1 MNFPS
6 SVPQLATPAWEMKW
20 FQYIVMQMVH
30 DSIFK
35 EVMQFYFI
43 KKYPEERLKLLA
55 LGNVNNSEDAADYVQ
70 DIYNDDRA
78 RSERL

>member
-20 FQYIVMQMVH
+20 FHYIVTEMAH

-35 EVMQFYFI
+35 EVIQFKFI

-55 LGNVNNSEDAADYVQ
+55 LGNVSNSEDAADYIQ
-70 DIYNDDRA
+70 YI
-78 RSERL
+78 

>member
-1 MNFPS
+1 M
-6 SVPQLATPAWEMKW
+6 
-20 FQYIVMQMVH
+20 
-30 DSIFK
+30 
-35 EVMQFYFI
+35 

-55 LGNVNNSEDAADYVQ
+55 LGNVNNSEDAADDVQ